1 MHLISI
7 FELNRSNVRYT
18 HLRAIFQLSDG
29 FYFVSIGYIL
39 KKLWYFKVIGY
50 KVQNVSPMA

>member
-1 MHLISI
+1 MYTI
-7 FELNRSNVRYT
+7 FSSAYLET
-18 HLRAIFQLSDG
+18 C

-39 KKLWYFKVIGY
+39 KKLWYLKVIGY